1 MCHHCLAED
10 PLPRRRFLQM
20 AAAGVAAVTTGAL
33 LETSSAHADALPARK
48 RISAPEIISRAD
60 WGADE
65 SLRNPSQMVGWAP
78 PRKFVVHHTASP
90 NSARDP
96 RAMVRVGYRLHAV
109 NRGFSD
115 IGYHF
120 LIGPKGE
127 IYEGRRARKYRKGEL
142 HSSEDGA
149 GNMIIGGH
157 ARGRNAGTIG
167 IALLGTFTKRAPT
180 NAAITSLIDLIAW
193 ESQRHKIDPLGN
205 DTYIDLDGKTV
216 DFPNIAAHR
225 NVGATLCPG
234 ARMAASMPWLRR
246 EIADR
251 VGRFPARTAD
261 MRKLSWLF

>member
-10 PLPRRRFLQM
+10 PLPRRRFLKL
-20 AAAGVAAVTTGAL
+20 AAAGVAAAAAGTL
-33 LETSSAHADALPARK
+33 LDQSSAHAAPLIEAK
-48 RISAPEIISRAD
+48 RVAAPTIVSRSA

-65 SLRNPSQMVGWAP
+65 ALRRPKQMVGWAP
-78 PRKFVVHHTASP
+78 VRKVVVHHTASP

-96 RAMVRVGYRLHAV
+96 RSMVRVGYELHTV
-109 NRGFSD
+109 KRGFSD

-120 LIGPKGE
+120 LIGPDGE
-127 IYEGRRARKYRKGEL
+127 IFEGRRARSYRKGEL
-142 HSSEDGA
+142 HSGEDGA

-157 ARGRNAGTIG
+157 AKGRNAGAVG
-167 IALLGTFTKRAPT
+167 IALIGTFTNRAPS

-193 ESQRHKIDPLGN
+193 ETQRHKIDPLGK
-205 DTYIDLDGKTV
+205 DQYVDLNGTSV
-216 DFPNIAAHR
+216 SFPNIAAHR

-246 EIADR
+246 QVAER